1 MRIQGYEIPDEL
13 YYSRE
18 HEWALLEAEKVV
30 VGITDYAQ
38 KAMHEI
44 VYVETPTVGTS
55 LKQMDAM
62 GVVESIKAVSDIY
75 APISGEVVE
84 ANQNLEERPELLNI
98 DPYRAGWIA
107 KILPTHLKDDLKNL
121 LNAQQYADHLKKLEE

>member
-1 MRIQGYEIPDEL
+1 MRTQGYEIPDEL
-13 YYSRE
+13 YYSKE
-18 HEWALLEAEKVV
+18 HEWALLEAEKVM

-62 GVVESIKAVSDIY
+62 GVVESIKAVSDILDETGV
-75 APISGEVVE
+75 SNV
-84 ANQNLEERPELLNI
+84 LLS
-98 DPYRAGWIA
+98 
-107 KILPTHLKDDLKNL
+107 
-121 LNAQQYADHLKKLEE
+121 E